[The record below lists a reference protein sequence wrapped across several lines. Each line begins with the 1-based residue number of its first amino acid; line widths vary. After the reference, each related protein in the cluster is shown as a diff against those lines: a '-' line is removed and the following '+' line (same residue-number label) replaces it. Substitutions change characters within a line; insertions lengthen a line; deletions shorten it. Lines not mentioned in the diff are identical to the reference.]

1 VAKNLYCRPMSCS
14 KTMFHIFSSNS
25 SKQCWILIFFWL
37 KCFAES
43 RQSKDPT
50 LFSDSAY
57 GTKHPVVCYAGS
69 SLRHAVFLTGH
80 RGAAGRGLSIYPI
93 SE

>member
-1 VAKNLYCRPMSCS
+1 MVCY
-14 KTMFHIFSSNS
+14 
-25 SKQCWILIFFWL
+25 
-37 KCFAES
+37 
-43 RQSKDPT
+43 PT